1 MKRLLQATVIA
12 VSCLAVGTAS
22 AKDIKIA
29 HIYGKTGA
37 LAAYGEQLQR
47 GLELGFSYATGGTD
61 KVLDQ
66 KVEILQMDT
75 QLNAARTRALVK
87 KAYGDDDVTMVVGP
101 IASGLDLAVLPLAE
115 QYKKI
120 IMPEGV
126 ADSITGSHW
135 NRYVVRMERNSSQ
148 DAYSIAIAI
157 GGKGV
162 CAASI
167 AQDYAFGHDGA
178 AAFKTALARIGGQV
192 VDEGFLP
199 FATTDFTAGGE
210 KVINALRGAK
220 DCKDKYIFIVWAGT
234 SNPFGGISAL
244 NPQRYGIHITT
255 GGNILAALAMYK
267 PAVGMKGGAYYY
279 YKLPQNPI
287 NDWLV
292 KEHFQKY
299 NTPPDF
305 FTCVGFTEA
314 QAIVAA
320 IKKAGST
327 DTDAL
332 IKAFEGLQLETPKGP
347 VTIRPQDHQAMQ
359 NMFAFTVALDP
370 KETWSGGVT
379 LKLDRIIQASEMD
392 IPIEN
397 NR

>member
-1 MKRLLQATVIA
+1 MKRLLQAAVIA
-12 VSCLAVGTAS
+12 ASCLAVGTAS

-29 HIYGKTGA
+29 HIYGKTGV
-37 LAAYGEQLQR
+37 LAAYGEQLER
-47 GLELGFSYATGGTD
+47 GLELGFAYATNGTD
-61 KVLDQ
+61 RVMGRKID
-66 KVEILQMDT
+66 ILQMDT
-75 QLNAARTRALVK
+75 QLNAGRTRALVK

-101 IASGLDLAVLPLAE
+101 IASGLDLAVLPLAK

-148 DAYSIAIAI
+148 DASSIALAI

-178 AAFKTALARIGGQV
+178 TAFKTALTRVGGRV
-192 VDEGFLP
+192 VDEEFLP
-199 FATTDFTAGGE
+199 FKTTDFTAGGE
-210 KVINALRGAK
+210 KVINALRDAQG
-220 DCKDKYIFIVWAGT
+220 CKNKYIFIVWAGT
-234 SNPFGGISAL
+234 ANPFGGISAL

-279 YKLPQNPI
+279 YKLPQNPV
-287 NDWLV
+287 NAWLV
-292 KEHFQKY
+292 KKHFQKY
-299 NTPPDF
+299 HTPPDF

-320 IKKAGST
+320 IKKAGNT
-327 DTDAL
+327 DTEAL
-332 IKAFEGLQLETPKGP
+332 IKAFEGLKLETPKGP
-347 VTIRPQDHQAMQ
+347 MTIRPQDHQAMQ
-359 NMFAFTVALDP
+359 NMFAFTVSLDP

-379 LKLDRIIQASEMD
+379 LKLDRVIQASEMD

-397 NR
+397 KR